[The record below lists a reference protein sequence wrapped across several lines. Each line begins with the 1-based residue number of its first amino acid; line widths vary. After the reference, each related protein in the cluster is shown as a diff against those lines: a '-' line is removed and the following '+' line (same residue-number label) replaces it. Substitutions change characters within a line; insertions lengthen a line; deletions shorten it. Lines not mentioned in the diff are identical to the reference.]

1 MIECRFV
8 APFKW
13 ERTGNWRKKFTQM
26 IVVMYGIQIDYI
38 ASGVVW
44 NFFVI
49 SKNPTNIFSKAIFN
63 DLDIESYI
71 VKITQLGYLPT
82 YRYHKT
88 VSLMNQYSVH

>member
-13 ERTGNWRKKFTQM
+13 VRIGNWRKKFTQM

-44 NFFVI
+44 NIFVI
-49 SKNPTNIFSKAIFN
+49 NKNPTHIF
-63 DLDIESYI
+63 
-71 VKITQLGYLPT
+71 
-82 YRYHKT
+82 
-88 VSLMNQYSVH
+88 